1 MAVYLDREHFI
12 PLAVDELVEFLAAG
26 TGAKTDPA
34 PLPASE
40 ATAFRKFADLLA
52 AHYHREF
59 LDRMRGLKAA
69 YAAFDPDS
77 DTPPLVPVLADAQ
90 AAALARLYGE
100 VRNLLV
106 KANYKELPRLQAMQ
120 AMQGHSFWGLEMD
133 VAWEVFEHI
142 EIYYRGDTVGIRTL
156 RRWWKLWRKEEKVVP
171 EFNRLVLVLKQQP
184 HQRLGR
190 NADTKS
196 VYLKM
201 FKDMPKTDLEMVL
214 PGTRVKLSRYD
225 KGMIVYPL
233 ASGLAVILYK
243 ILADVIGF
251 TDVLSLTV
259 SVSLSWS
266 LAAAFAG
273 YGYKSYLSYTNKKT
287 AYTLRLTQS
296 LYYQNIDSNAGV
308 FFRLVDEAEDQ
319 ESREALLAYY
329 WLWQRAGGR
338 PMTAAA
344 LDDAIEQDLERRL
357 GIKVDFEIGDA
368 LDKLERLNIVRKEGD
383 GYAAVPMDRALAAVA
398 GGYPAKVGSS

>member
-1 MAVYLDREHFI
+1 M
-12 PLAVDELVEFLAAG
+12 
-26 TGAKTDPA
+26 
-34 PLPASE
+34 
-40 ATAFRKFADLLA
+40 
-52 AHYHREF
+52 
-59 LDRMRGLKAA
+59 
-69 YAAFDPDS
+69 
-77 DTPPLVPVLADAQ
+77 
-90 AAALARLYGE
+90 
-100 VRNLLV
+100 
-106 KANYKELPRLQAMQ
+106 
-120 AMQGHSFWGLEMD
+120 
-133 VAWEVFEHI
+133 
-142 EIYYRGDTVGIRTL
+142 
-156 RRWWKLWRKEEKVVP
+156 RKEEKVVP

-184 HQRLGR
+184 HRRLGR

-273 YGYKSYLSYTNKKT
+273 DGYKSYLSYTNKKT

-329 WLWQRAGGR
+329 WLWQRAGER

-344 LDDAIEQDLERRL
+344 LDNAIEQDLERRL
-357 GIKVDFEIGDA
+357 GINIDFEIGDA

-383 GYAAVPMDRALAAVA
+383 GYAAVPMDRALDAVA
-398 GGYPAKVGSS
+398 GGYPAKAGSS